1 MLDFFTLKGTLL
13 SEIEQDNADYKN
25 NIGKAVWIDSLTP
38 SQDEKNI
45 LQNMLKDLIPDADDV
60 DDIEDSA
67 RRFVDQTGIHVH
79 SLFLS
84 NVADKTETV
93 SVACILQND
102 KLVTIRDDKIADF
115 RLFRLRAKRGQ
126 ISCNSPA
133 EILLNLMEQK
143 VENLA
148 DYLEDQHRQLEEVS
162 TLVLS
167 EDIDNPEEVI
177 YSLAESEDLTGKIRL
192 CLMDTQRDISFLQRH
207 SKQMHEYHDTYREIV
222 RDIDT
227 LLSHTTFLFD
237 KINFLMSFLQGYINI
252 EQNKIVKIFTIASVV
267 FLPPTL
273 VASIY
278 GMNFESMPELKMA
291 LGYPWALGLMLL
303 SGFAPYWYFKKKGWL

>member
-1 MLDFFTLKGTLL
+1 
-13 SEIEQDNADYKN
+13 
-25 NIGKAVWIDSLTP
+25 
-38 SQDEKNI
+38 
-45 LQNMLKDLIPDADDV
+45 MLKDLIPDADDV

-278 GMNFESMPELKMA
+278 GMNFEFMPELKMA
-291 LGYPWALGLMLL
+291 LGYPMALGLMVLA
-303 SGFAPYWYFKKKGWL
+303 GFAPYWYFKKKGWL

>member
-13 SEIEQDNADYKN
+13 SEIESDEVDYKSS
-25 NIGKAVWIDSLTP
+25 ITKAVWIDSLTP
-38 SQDEKNI
+38 TADEKNF
-45 LQNMLKDLIPDADDV
+45 LQNTLKDLIPDADDV

-84 NVADKTETV
+84 NISEKTETV

-102 KLVTIRDDKIADF
+102 KLVTIRDDKIVDF

-148 DYLEDQHRQLEEVS
+148 DYLEDQHRKLEEVS

-278 GMNFESMPELKMA
+278 GMNFEFMPELKIA
-291 LGYPWALGLMLL
+291 FGYPWALALMLL

>member
-13 SEIEQDNADYKN
+13 SEIEQSDADYQY
-25 NIGKAVWIDSLTP
+25 NINRAVWIDSLTP
-38 SQDEKNI
+38 SQEEKNI
-45 LQNMLKDLIPDADDV
+45 LQHTLKDLIPDADDV

-67 RRFVDQTGIHVH
+67 RRFVDQMGIHVH

-84 NVADKTETV
+84 NVAEKTETV
-93 SVACILQND
+93 SVACILQSD

-167 EDIDNPEEVI
+167 EEIDNPEEVI

-278 GMNFESMPELKMA
+278 GMNFEAMPELKMTF
-291 LGYPWALGLMLL
+291 GYPWALGLMVL

>member
-13 SEIEQDNADYKN
+13 SEIEQSDADYQY
-25 NIGKAVWIDSLTP
+25 NINRAVWIDSLTP
-38 SQDEKNI
+38 SQEEKNI
-45 LQNMLKDLIPDADDV
+45 LQHTLKDLIPDADDV

-84 NVADKTETV
+84 NVAEKTETV
-93 SVACILQND
+93 SVACILQSD

-167 EDIDNPEEVI
+167 EEIDNPEEVI

-278 GMNFESMPELKMA
+278 GMNFEAMPELKMTF
-291 LGYPWALGLMLL
+291 GYPWALGLMVL

>member
-1 MLDFFTLKGTLL
+1 MLDFFTLKGSLL
-13 SEIEQDNADYKN
+13 TELDSDDANFDPLSAKAAWVDSHTPSDAE
-25 NIGKAVWIDSLTP
+25 KAV
-38 SQDEKNI
+38 
-45 LQNMLKDLIPDADDV
+45 LQHLLKDLIPDADEV

-84 NVADKTETV
+84 NIADKAETV
-93 SVACILQND
+93 SVVCILQHD

-126 ISCNSPA
+126 ISCASPA

-148 DYLEDQHRQLEEVS
+148 DYLEDTHHNLEKVS
-162 TLVLS
+162 SLVLS
-167 EDIDNPEEVI
+167 DNIESPEDMI

-207 SKQMHEYHDTYREIV
+207 SKEMSAFHDTYREIV

-227 LLSHTTFLFD
+227 LLSHTMFLFD

-252 EQNKIVKIFTIASVV
+252 QQNSIVKIFTIASVV

-278 GMNFESMPELKMA
+278 GMNFKTMPELE
-291 LGYPWALGLMLL
+291 LVFGYPLAICMMVL